1 MSNPKYYAEDTVS
14 DREERNSS
22 SDKIDLASLFPV
34 KGDDRRPPDWL
45 GRALLYVVM
54 MAFIAIFLWFAW
66 EKISFVVFD
75 VIVSMFIALAM
86 EPLVVRLIK
95 HGWRRGVASGVTLF
109 GLIVSV
115 GLMLG
120 LFGNMFV
127 QQAISMITGLPKLY
141 EQFSKLVQHTAHVKL
156 PNIEQLV
163 IEILKNIQTSWVVDF
178 GGFALNT
185 TWGLFSGLLDLLT
198 ILMVTYYISAAG
210 PRMRRSF
217 CRWLNP
223 KSQRRF
229 VFIWSVVQEQIS
241 SFLFSRIILAVIN
254 AVGTAIFL
262 ICMRVPYWL
271 PLSLFCGIVSQF
283 VPTVG
288 TYLGGALPIVFA
300 WSSNGFGTALATLA
314 FVTIY
319 QQIEN
324 MVISPKISEKTMDLN
339 PAIAFLSVLILGA
352 VFGALGAFLALPVT
366 ASLQAIFKV
375 YTKSYDLI
383 DSPLMEDPKP
393 DHKSIMVAGAEAI
406 DNSIVRPVRDSV
418 VRVLKGSSSRVTM
431 NDEVLYWYKQAYEF
445 NKNDSL
451 NKDLPNSEL
460 TDGELTDGGLSDGGL
475 SDGGLSDGGLSD
487 GDSLD
492 SDLLKDNSFKVDSF
506 KDSKDS
512 KDNSR
517 VVNNSR
523 ENSAN
528 NKENPTNRSSRSSK
542 TSESSK
548 TTENSVNSVN
558 SVNNSNSE
566 ELSTMVISREMLN
579 AVNKEV
585 KLNKKNLNSSDI
597 NSEYKNSNK
606 TSSRASVRNVDR
618 ISSDETKE
626 DLTKKT
632 SEKAIKRTKRKSNT
646 RNNPRSGWK
655 K

>member
-1 MSNPKYYAEDTVS
+1 MSNPKYYVEDTVS
-14 DREERNSS
+14 DREEKNST

-288 TYLGGALPIVFA
+288 TYLGGALPIIFA

-375 YTKSYDLI
+375 YTKSYGLI

-451 NKDLPNSEL
+451 NKDLP
-460 TDGELTDGGLSDGGL
+460 DGGVPDGGV
-475 SDGGLSDGGLSD
+475 S
-487 GDSLD
+487 D
-492 SDLLKDNSFKVDSF
+492 SDLLKDNSLKVDSYEVN
-506 KDSKDS
+506 SYEDS

-523 ENSAN
+523 ENPTD
-528 NKENPTNRSSRSSK
+528 NKENPTNRSSESSENNK
-542 TSESSK
+542 SSENSK

-558 SVNNSNSE
+558 SVNNSNIE

-585 KLNKKNLNSSDI
+585 KLNKKNLNSSNI
-597 NSEYKNSNK
+597 NREYKNSNK

-626 DLTKKT
+626 DFTKKT

>member
-14 DREERNSS
+14 DREEKNSS

-451 NKDLPNSEL
+451 NNDSLNSEL
-460 TDGELTDGGLSDGGL
+460 TS
-475 SDGGLSDGGLSD
+475 GGLSD

-492 SDLLKDNSFKVDSF
+492 SDLLKDNSFKVDSYKVDSY

-523 ENSAN
+523 ENSTN

-548 TTENSVNSVN
+548 TTENSVN

-626 DLTKKT
+626 DFTKKT

>member
-14 DREERNSS
+14 DREEKNSS

-54 MAFIAIFLWFAW
+54 VAFIAIFLWFAW

-127 QQAISMITGLPKLY
+127 QQAISMLTGLPKLY
-141 EQFSKLVQHTAHVKL
+141 EQFSKLVQHAAHVKL

-288 TYLGGALPIVFA
+288 TYLGGALPIIFA

-445 NKNDSL
+445 NKS
-451 NKDLPNSEL
+451 
-460 TDGELTDGGLSDGGL
+460 
-475 SDGGLSDGGLSD
+475 
-487 GDSLD
+487 DSLD
-492 SDLLKDNSFKVDSF
+492 SDSLKDNSLKVDSYEVNSYE
-506 KDSKDS
+506 DSKG
-512 KDNSR
+512 NSS

-523 ENSAN
+523 FVGNSCENLAD
-528 NKENPTNRSSRSSK
+528 NKENPTNRTNRSS
-542 TSESSK
+542 ESIESTESIENSK

-558 SVNNSNSE
+558 NSNIE

-585 KLNKKNLNSSDI
+585 KLNKKNLNSSNI
-597 NSEYKNSNK
+597 NREYKNSNK

-626 DLTKKT
+626 DFIKKT

>member
-14 DREERNSS
+14 DREEKNSS

-127 QQAISMITGLPKLY
+127 QQAISMLTGLPKLY
-141 EQFSKLVQHTAHVKL
+141 EQFSKLVQHAAHVKL

-288 TYLGGALPIVFA
+288 TYLGGALPIIFA

-460 TDGELTDGGLSDGGL
+460 TDG
-475 SDGGLSDGGLSD
+475 GLSD

-492 SDLLKDNSFKVDSF
+492 SDLLKDNSFKVDSY

-523 ENSAN
+523 ENPAN
-528 NKENPTNRSSRSSK
+528 NKENTTNRSSRSSK

>member
-14 DREERNSS
+14 DREEKNSS

-66 EKISFVVFD
+66 EKISFVVLD

-127 QQAISMITGLPKLY
+127 QQAISMLTGLPKLY
-141 EQFSKLVQHTAHVKL
+141 EQFSKLVQHAAHVKL

-210 PRMRRSF
+210 PKMRRSF

-288 TYLGGALPIVFA
+288 TYLGGALPIIFA

-451 NKDLPNSEL
+451 NKDLH
-460 TDGELTDGGLSDGGL
+460 DGGVSDGDL
-475 SDGGLSDGGLSD
+475 SNGGVSD
-487 GDSLD
+487 GDSL
-492 SDLLKDNSFKVDSF
+492 KDNSLKVDSYEVN
-506 KDSKDS
+506 SYEDS

-523 ENSAN
+523 SVNNSCENLAD
-528 NKENPTNRSSRSSK
+528 NKENPTNRTNRSS
-542 TSESSK
+542 ESIESTESIENSK

-558 SVNNSNSE
+558 NSNIE

-585 KLNKKNLNSSDI
+585 KLNKKNLNSSNI
-597 NSEYKNSNK
+597 NREYKNSNK

-626 DLTKKT
+626 DFTKKT

>member
-14 DREERNSS
+14 DREEKNSS

-127 QQAISMITGLPKLY
+127 QQAISMLTGLPKLY
-141 EQFSKLVQHTAHVKL
+141 EQFSKLVQHAAHVKL

-210 PRMRRSF
+210 PKMRRSF

-288 TYLGGALPIVFA
+288 TYLGGALPIIFA

-451 NKDLPNSEL
+451 
-460 TDGELTDGGLSDGGL
+460 
-475 SDGGLSDGGLSD
+475 
-487 GDSLD
+487 D
-492 SDLLKDNSFKVDSF
+492 SDLLKDNSLKDNSLKVNSYE
-506 KDSKDS
+506 DS
-512 KDNSR
+512 KDNKDNSR
-517 VVNNSR
+517 AVNNSRSVGNSRAVNNSR
-523 ENSAN
+523 ENPTD
-528 NKENPTNRSSRSSK
+528 NKENPTNRSSESIES
-542 TSESSK
+542 SESSENSK

-558 SVNNSNSE
+558 NSNIE

-585 KLNKKNLNSSDI
+585 KLNKKNLNSSNI
-597 NSEYKNSNK
+597 NREYKNSNK

-626 DLTKKT
+626 DFTKKT

>member
-14 DREERNSS
+14 DREEKNSS

-54 MAFIAIFLWFAW
+54 VAFIAIFLWFAW

-127 QQAISMITGLPKLY
+127 QQAISMLTGLPKLY
-141 EQFSKLVQHTAHVKL
+141 EQFSKLVQHAAHVKL

-210 PRMRRSF
+210 PKMRRSF

-288 TYLGGALPIVFA
+288 TYLGGALPIIFA

-445 NKNDSL
+445 NKS
-451 NKDLPNSEL
+451 
-460 TDGELTDGGLSDGGL
+460 
-475 SDGGLSDGGLSD
+475 
-487 GDSLD
+487 DSLD
-492 SDLLKDNSFKVDSF
+492 SDSLKDNSLKVDSYEVNSYE
-506 KDSKDS
+506 DSKGNS
-512 KDNSR
+512 SVVNNSR
-517 VVNNSR
+517 FVGNSRAVNNSR
-523 ENSAN
+523 ENPTD
-528 NKENPTNRSSRSSK
+528 NKENPTDRS
-542 TSESSK
+542 SESSESNK
-548 TTENSVNSVN
+548 SSENSKTIENSVN
-558 SVNNSNSE
+558 SVNNSNIE

-585 KLNKKNLNSSDI
+585 KLNKKNLNSSNI
-597 NSEYKNSNK
+597 NREYKNSNK

-626 DLTKKT
+626 DFTKKT
-632 SEKAIKRTKRKSNT
+632 SEKAIKRTKRKNNT

>member
-14 DREERNSS
+14 DREEKNSS

-262 ICMRVPYWL
+262 ICMHVPYWL

-288 TYLGGALPIVFA
+288 TYLGGALPIIFA

-451 NKDLPNSEL
+451 
-460 TDGELTDGGLSDGGL
+460 
-475 SDGGLSDGGLSD
+475 
-487 GDSLD
+487 D
-492 SDLLKDNSFKVDSF
+492 SDSLKDNSLKVNSYEVNSYE
-506 KDSKDS
+506 DSKDNS
-512 KDNSR
+512 RVVCNSR

-523 ENSAN
+523 ENPTD
-528 NKENPTNRSSRSSK
+528 NKENPTNRSSESSENNK
-542 TSESSK
+542 SSENSK

-558 SVNNSNSE
+558 NSNIE

-585 KLNKKNLNSSDI
+585 KLNKKNLNSSNI
-597 NSEYKNSNK
+597 NREYKNSNK

-626 DLTKKT
+626 DFTKKT

>member
-14 DREERNSS
+14 DREEKNSS

-127 QQAISMITGLPKLY
+127 QQAISMLTGLPKLY
-141 EQFSKLVQHTAHVKL
+141 EQFSKLVQHAAHVKL

-288 TYLGGALPIVFA
+288 TYLGGALPIIFA

-451 NKDLPNSEL
+451 
-460 TDGELTDGGLSDGGL
+460 
-475 SDGGLSDGGLSD
+475 
-487 GDSLD
+487 D
-492 SDLLKDNSFKVDSF
+492 SDLLKDNSLKVDSYEVNSYE
-506 KDSKDS
+506 DSKG
-512 KDNSR
+512 NSR
-517 VVNNSR
+517 AVNNSR
-523 ENSAN
+523 FVGNSRAANNSHENPTD
-528 NKENPTNRSSRSSK
+528 NKENPTNRSSES
-542 TSESSK
+542 SESDKSSENSK
-548 TTENSVNSVN
+548 TTENSVD
-558 SVNNSNSE
+558 NSNSE

-626 DLTKKT
+626 DFTKKT
-632 SEKAIKRTKRKSNT
+632 SEKAIKRTKRKNNT
-646 RNNPRSGWK
+646 HNNPRSGWK

>member
-14 DREERNSS
+14 DREEKNSS

-127 QQAISMITGLPKLY
+127 QQAISMLTGLPKLY
-141 EQFSKLVQHTAHVKL
+141 EQFSKLVQHAAHVKL

-262 ICMRVPYWL
+262 ICMHVPYWL

-288 TYLGGALPIVFA
+288 TYLGGALPIIFA

-451 NKDLPNSEL
+451 
-460 TDGELTDGGLSDGGL
+460 
-475 SDGGLSDGGLSD
+475 
-487 GDSLD
+487 D
-492 SDLLKDNSFKVDSF
+492 SDSLKDNSLKVNSYEVNSYE
-506 KDSKDS
+506 DSKDNS
-512 KDNSR
+512 RVVCNSR

-523 ENSAN
+523 ENPTD
-528 NKENPTNRSSRSSK
+528 NKENPTNRSSESSENNK
-542 TSESSK
+542 SSENSK

-558 SVNNSNSE
+558 SVNNSNIE

-585 KLNKKNLNSSDI
+585 KLNKKNLNSSNI
-597 NSEYKNSNK
+597 NREYKNSNK

-626 DLTKKT
+626 DFTKKT

>member
-14 DREERNSS
+14 DREEKNSS

-127 QQAISMITGLPKLY
+127 QQAISMLTGLPKLY
-141 EQFSKLVQHTAHVKL
+141 EQFSKLVQHAAHVKL

-288 TYLGGALPIVFA
+288 TYLGGALPIIFA

-460 TDGELTDGGLSDGGL
+460 TS
-475 SDGGLSDGGLSD
+475 GGLSDGGLSD

-492 SDLLKDNSFKVDSF
+492 SDLLKDNSLKVNSYE
-506 KDSKDS
+506 DSKDS

-517 VVNNSR
+517 FVNNSR
-523 ENSAN
+523 ENPAN

-548 TTENSVNSVN
+548 TTENSVN

-585 KLNKKNLNSSDI
+585 KLNKKNLNSSGI

-626 DLTKKT
+626 DFTKKT
-632 SEKAIKRTKRKSNT
+632 SEKAIKRTKRKNNT

>member
-14 DREERNSS
+14 DREEKNSS

-262 ICMRVPYWL
+262 ICMHVPYWL

-288 TYLGGALPIVFA
+288 TYLGGALPIIFA

-451 NKDLPNSEL
+451 
-460 TDGELTDGGLSDGGL
+460 
-475 SDGGLSDGGLSD
+475 
-487 GDSLD
+487 D
-492 SDLLKDNSFKVDSF
+492 SDSLKDNSLKVNSYEVNSYE
-506 KDSKDS
+506 DSKDNS
-512 KDNSR
+512 RVVCNSR

-523 ENSAN
+523 ENPTD
-528 NKENPTNRSSRSSK
+528 NKENPTNRSSESSENNK
-542 TSESSK
+542 SSENSK

-558 SVNNSNSE
+558 SVNNSNIE

-585 KLNKKNLNSSDI
+585 KLNKKNLNSSNI
-597 NSEYKNSNK
+597 NREYKNSNK

-626 DLTKKT
+626 DFTKKT
-632 SEKAIKRTKRKSNT
+632 SEKAIKRTKRKNNT

>member
-14 DREERNSS
+14 DREEKNSS

-127 QQAISMITGLPKLY
+127 QQAISMLTGLPKLY
-141 EQFSKLVQHTAHVKL
+141 EQFSKLVQHAAHVKL

-288 TYLGGALPIVFA
+288 TYLGGALPIIFA

-445 NKNDSL
+445 NKSDSL
-451 NKDLPNSEL
+451 NKDLP
-460 TDGELTDGGLSDGGL
+460 DGGVSDGDL
-475 SDGGLSDGGLSD
+475 SNGGVSD
-487 GDSLD
+487 GDS
-492 SDLLKDNSFKVDSF
+492 LKDNSFKVDSYE
-506 KDSKDS
+506 DS

-517 VVNNSR
+517 IVGNSRFVGNSR
-523 ENSAN
+523 ENPTD
-528 NKENPTNRSSRSSK
+528 NKENPTNRSSESSES
-542 TSESSK
+542 SESSK
-548 TTENSVNSVN
+548 TTENSVN
-558 SVNNSNSE
+558 NSNIE

-585 KLNKKNLNSSDI
+585 KLNKKNLNSSNI
-597 NSEYKNSNK
+597 NREYKNSNK

-626 DLTKKT
+626 DFTKKT
-632 SEKAIKRTKRKSNT
+632 SEKAIKRTKRKNNT